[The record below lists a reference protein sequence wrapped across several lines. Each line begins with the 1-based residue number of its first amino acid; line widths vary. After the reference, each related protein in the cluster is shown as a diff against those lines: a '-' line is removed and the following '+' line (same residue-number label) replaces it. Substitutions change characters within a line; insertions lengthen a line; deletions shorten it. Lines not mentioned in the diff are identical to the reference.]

1 VSKCVYC
8 KERKGK
14 RSCPALNGLI
24 CSQCCGEHRL
34 TRISCPSDCQ
44 YLDSSSDY
52 QQKRSGERF
61 AQARKEFYKGLFALG
76 DDKAA
81 ALFNFIETITF
92 GYFCNRKDG
101 QDAEVIA
108 GIQSLRRTL
117 SPLHIPA
124 AMAPVFAEHLKK
136 QYEVFTKQKDQPVP
150 DAALATEVLD
160 RALKFV
166 TEFSG
171 GGLQSSRFLHGLI
184 GYIRAYHP
192 QVAEHLAKQ
201 AEGGR
206 IVLPGQFAPQPSAPA
221 PHVHGPDCGHH
232 HH

>member
-1 VSKCVYC
+1 MSKCVYC
-8 KERKGK
+8 HERKGK

-24 CSQCCGEHRL
+24 CSQCCGEHRM
-34 TRISCPSDCQ
+34 TRIACPSDCQ

-61 AQARKEFYKGLFALG
+61 AQARKEFYKELFALG

-92 GYFCNRKDG
+92 GYYCNRRDG

-108 GIQSLRRTL
+108 AIQSLRRNL

-136 QYEVFTKQKDQPVP
+136 QYEAFSKQKDQPVP
-150 DAALATEVLD
+150 DTALATEVLD
-160 RALKFV
+160 RAMKFV

-171 GGLQSSRFLHGLI
+171 GGLQSSRFLNGLT
-184 GYIRAYHP
+184 GYIRAHHP

-201 AEGGR
+201 NESGH
-206 IVLPGQFAPQPSAPA
+206 IILPGQFTPQPTTPA
-221 PHVHGPDCGHH
+221 PHTHGPDCQHH
-232 HH
+232 R

>member
-1 VSKCVYC
+1 M
-8 KERKGK
+8 
-14 RSCPALNGLI
+14 
-24 CSQCCGEHRL
+24 
-34 TRISCPSDCQ
+34 TRIACPSDCQ

-61 AQARKEFYKGLFALG
+61 AQARKEFYKELFSLG

-81 ALFNFIETITF
+81 AMFNFIETITF
-92 GYFCNRKDG
+92 GYFCNRRDG
-101 QDAEVIA
+101 QDGEVITA
-108 GIQSLRRTL
+108 VQSLRRNL
-117 SPLHIPA
+117 SPLHIPV

-136 QYEVFTKQKDQPVP
+136 QYEVFGKQKDQPVP
-150 DAALATEVLD
+150 DTALATEVLD

-192 QVAEHLAKQ
+192 QIAEYLAKQ
-201 AEGGR
+201 QEGGR
-206 IVLPGQFAPQPSAPA
+206 IVLPGQFTPSPA
-221 PHVHGPDCGHH
+221 PPEPSGLQHTHGPDCGHH
-232 HH
+232 H